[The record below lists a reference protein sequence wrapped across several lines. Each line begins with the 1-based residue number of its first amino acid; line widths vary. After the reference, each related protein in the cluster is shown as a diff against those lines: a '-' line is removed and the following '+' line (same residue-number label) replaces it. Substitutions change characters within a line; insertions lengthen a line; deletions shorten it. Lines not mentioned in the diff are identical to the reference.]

1 MGPNAGP
8 GNIAMANV
16 LRAAWGLVMAQFSG
30 QPDVVFAANVSGRN
44 APVAGVSEI
53 IAPTITT
60 VPLRMQTGL
69 DQTQTVADFLREVQ
83 EQAVQMM
90 AYEHTGLQGIR
101 SHPALQLR
109 NLLVI
114 QPAAESDTTLDL
126 PGIEALP
133 LAVEDFDSYG
143 LNVECT
149 LGTMIGVQARF
160 DDKVVRP
167 AYMTRVL
174 DQFAHIVAVLCDPSL
189 QRSSLRELDL
199 LSRADH
205 AQIAVWNATVPER
218 VEKCIHELVEEQAQA
233 RPTALAVWA
242 WDGQLSYR
250 ELTHLASLLA
260 HRLVALGVGPER
272 MVGVSMAKSKW
283 AAVALLAT
291 LQAGGVVV
299 PLSVS
304 HPIQRIE
311 TILHDAP
318 VSVTLVDGP
327 EHDRL
332 DGQVDCS
339 LLVVDWQLFESL
351 STTVTPNNEVAFV
364 PPIPPV
370 SVTPGHA
377 AWVIY
382 TSGTT
387 GTPKGAVLEHGTLC
401 TSIRAHGTRYGFG
414 PHTRK
419 LQYAAHTFDGT
430 IEDYFTTWAWGG
442 LSCVPSE
449 EDRLDMRQ
457 LTAFMRQT
465 HVNALATT
473 YTVAGLFTPEE
484 APCLRTLVLGGEPAT
499 IEVTNR
505 WRTKV
510 DLFNCY
516 GPSECSIFSSA
527 AGPVQN
533 IDEIHNIGTPI
544 GTRLWVADPQNHDRL
559 CPIGAPGELL
569 IEGPQLA
576 RGYLNNAGKTQSQFL
591 VDPVFMA
598 RFGLV
603 PGRRV
608 YRSGDI
614 VRQKDDGSFVYVARR
629 DTQVKI
635 RGQRVE
641 IGEIEQQIVR
651 SLAETRFV
659 VTVLLQ
665 RGAQGSP
672 VLVAAIEFMSGSR
685 YLSGD
690 EEKERDEEEDVQK
703 HRLRATDNAVPPTEA
718 MQAAF
723 QDLHSALFQVLPT
736 HMVPSAYVPVAHMPR
751 NLSGKLDR
759 RALREQ
765 LAAMSA
771 ESMQQYLEGRKKVA
785 PATDMERTLQSLWL
799 EALGI
804 ERAESV
810 GLQDNFF
817 QLGGDSVAAMH
828 LAALTWQRIK
838 LHLTVADVFRH
849 PRLGDLAQRLTELS
863 LVTTAEQAEEQDPEP
878 LSLWA
883 KASPEAVSEIAARCQ
898 VNVDRIEDVYP
909 CTPLQEGFMAVTGRQ
924 SAAYISRQVY
934 SLSTAV
940 VDLHR
945 FQAAWETLTQTTPIL
960 RTRLMMGPNQQA
972 LQVVVQ
978 APIVWRVGTDLATYI
993 AEDREAGMKL
1003 DQPLVRYGLVTESS
1017 DKTYFVWTAHHSIY
1031 DGWTMREIAQRF
1043 EQIYNGFEDATSIPS
1058 TIPYSR
1064 FIRYLTTRDP
1074 VETAQY
1080 WREQFEGE
1088 VVADWP
1094 ALPQHDYHPR
1104 PQSRIQTAVASPA
1117 PLSGGILISTILRA
1131 AWAIVMTQYSGHND
1145 IVFAASVSGRNAPVR
1160 QIQDIAGPTLTT
1172 VPVRVSV
1179 DKSMTVAQLL
1189 QTIQQQ
1195 ATEMIPHEQTGLQQ
1209 IRKLL
1214 PDATSSTALALRNL
1228 LVVQPAAESANSPIA
1243 LPGLEAL
1250 PTPFEDF
1257 GSFGLQVECTLG
1269 RQQIDVDVQY
1279 DEQVVATAYIQK
1291 VVDHFVH
1298 LVKELANPD
1307 RFQQPLHKLHISPQD
1322 EAQILDWNQ
1331 VVPTCVEQC
1340 IHALVYNRVVR
1351 QPTACAISAWD
1362 GELTY
1367 EELSG
1372 QAASLA
1378 AHLQHDLGVKPE
1390 RTVGVCMDK
1399 SKWAAVAILAVLYAG
1414 GVVVPLGVAHPL
1426 PRVQVIAKD
1435 AAVET
1440 VLVDHE
1446 QQQRLMS
1453 LGLRLLIVDEGFI
1466 ACHRPLDLAQTTAL
1480 LQTSTVQP
1488 HNMAWIIYT
1497 SGSTG
1502 TPKGV
1507 ILEHQALSTSIE
1519 AHGAA
1524 FNMDETTRT
1533 LQFAAHTFD
1542 ATIQDIITTLWAGG
1556 CVCIP
1561 SENDRVNR
1569 LTEVMSAMRVNCATL
1584 TSTVASMLV
1593 PNRIASMRTMILVG
1607 EPVTAAAVALWSPHA
1622 TVLNAYGPSECSI
1635 HSSCSRPIHDAAL
1648 ASNIGF
1654 PLACTWWVV
1663 DADNHHSL
1671 CPIGAPGELLIEG
1684 PNQARGYLNDD
1695 EKTRAAFVRDPDF
1708 IPRLG
1713 LAGRRLYRTGDL
1725 VKQNPDGSLI
1735 HLGRRDLQVK
1745 IRGQRI
1751 EVGEIEYQI
1760 QRHLA
1765 GARTVAVERV
1775 QHDGDGEQISLV
1787 AVMDFVDETRNDD
1800 NGAAATT
1807 TTAAATATAAT
1818 DALQPLP
1825 PSERLRARFNE
1836 LRQTLLRILP
1846 VYMVPAAYLPVD
1858 QMPSN
1863 ANNKLDRRAIRA
1875 LLAQHSLA
1883 TLQQYIHD
1891 DKAEMQALPVTAL
1904 EKKVHALWLEVF
1916 DLPAGVNVS
1925 MNDNFFHLGG
1935 DSVTAMRMVVVAA
1948 SHGLQL
1954 SVEDIFKSPRL
1965 ADLAA
1970 TLAARPLEETL
1981 AQDIENPAPFE
1992 LWDELHAAEST
2003 DEREQRL
2010 LRIAASVG
2018 VSLNQIED
2026 VYPCTPLQEGL
2037 MAVTARQP
2045 AAYVSRQVYAMG
2057 STVDRSQ
2064 FQAAW
2069 ETLSAQV
2076 SILRT
2081 RILVDGKSPALQVVV
2096 RDDIRWQSGTDL
2108 EQYLQADRAQ
2118 GMSLGQPLV
2127 RYGFVEE
2134 PTGACY
2140 FIWTA
2145 HHALYDG
2152 WTVGALSKRLLDI
2165 YRQGR
2170 SASSVPYTQFIRY
2183 LQHGRPDTVAS
2194 MHYWREQLEGEV
2206 MASWPRRVSDKQPL
2220 PQDDFHATIPLP
2232 PTQIHGQV
2240 TISTVLRA
2248 AWALVVAQYS
2258 GHGDIAFAA
2267 TVSGRNAPVRGI
2279 SDIAGPTITTVPIR
2293 TRIDHTRTVADYLD
2307 AMQRQATHMIDHEH
2321 TGLQGIK
2328 ALLPTLASTLDTGS
2342 LLVIQ
2347 LAEEK
2352 DSQGQLDFPGLETI
2366 PLPIEPFNAHALT
2379 LECQLGAQEL
2389 TVDVHY
2395 DKQIMASTQ
2404 VKRVIDYFACLFH
2417 RLCNPSTQSQ
2427 SLAEILAINDADQQQ
2442 ILHWN
2447 ADVPPR
2453 LEKCIHEMVREQVER
2468 SPTAI
2473 AIHAWDGDMTYR
2485 EFYEAGAR
2493 VAHQLVSFGVGPE
2506 GIVGVCMEKS
2516 KWGAVAMLGIMQA
2529 GGAIMPLGISHPLAR
2544 IDTILDASRARLIIV
2559 SPAQAKRLQGLTNLA
2574 NIQLVTLDHDHFDT
2588 LPRCQPAPE
2597 MGLTPS
2603 NASWAIFT
2611 SGSTG
2616 VPKGVVI
2623 EHGTMSTSLDE
2634 QGRWLG
2640 LTPATRFLQFAS
2652 YTFDNVIT
2660 DTFATTA
2667 FGGVVCIPSEEA
2679 RMNQLTEV
2687 IADMEVNTAMLT
2699 PTVARHVAP
2708 SRVPALKTLI
2718 LTGEPV
2724 RADVVSIWLGHADI
2738 YNAYGPT
2745 EGSMSTCTRPY
2756 PNAHEV
2762 SNIGFPL
2769 ATRLWV
2775 TQPMQTHLLSPLG
2788 APGELWIEGPFLA
2801 RGYLGDPVRTQASFI
2816 VDPEFTRR
2824 LGLHGRRLYRTGDL
2838 VQQNEDGT
2846 LIHLGRIDS
2855 QIKIRGQRVELGEIE
2870 HQILHHLPGV
2880 STVAVEPLT
2889 DEDTQRIFLVAAVE
2903 FAGDSEYRRGT
2914 ITPTGLLAP
2923 SPALRK
2929 AFSKLYGI
2937 LSQTLP
2943 VYMVPAVFVP
2953 IAEMSRNLSGKL
2965 DRKLLRMMLA
2975 RLQDND
2981 DNDND
2986 NLRQYRV
2993 GDGPKVAPSTEMERR
3008 LQALWADGLHLPVD
3022 EIGAHDNFFHLGG
3035 DSLAAMRM
3043 VAASRSRSF
3052 KLSVA
3057 DIFKHPSLSELA
3069 EKDDGVEEEEEEEE
3083 EGVVPFSLIDTDNP
3097 EAFIHEVVSPVCNIR
3112 CADEVIDILPTTDF
3126 QALTVAGVLTT
3137 PAAANCAHFLLD
3149 GQGPCDVERL
3159 RKSCFDLIRALPI
3172 LRTAY
3177 IFDQSRLLQVVK
3189 SAYEP
3194 DIPIFHTER
3203 TLEAKTA
3210 EIINHQLLPAPCLG
3224 EPFTQMAI
3232 VEEAHSTRHRLLL
3245 RVTHA
3250 EYDAVSINV
3259 IWETLRCLFEGT
3271 IPPRSP
3277 SFASFY
3283 YHQQQCITA
3292 QTYDYWT
3299 DLLAGSSMPQLGRS
3313 TSAIGQYPSTVAHLA
3328 PRTVTLA
3335 SPLSAGVTRPVL
3347 VKAAWAITLA
3357 RVAQSQDV
3365 VFADTVSTRGTVDA
3379 TRMNETGCCVTLL
3392 PVRVQLSSPALTARE
3407 LLQTVREQQIQSFE
3421 HGHLG
3426 FRDILHDCTDWATST
3441 RFTSALNHITEQT
3454 NGTVRMSRQ
3463 EYTISSF
3470 DALDATWTVD
3480 VGVTAVSREDGA
3492 LDLRLAYRADS
3503 ITQEMA
3509 SEYVRMLTE
3518 TLTILVDEPS
3528 RTIKEMLSAPVAR
3541 SGRKGKR
3548 SSAPVVQIT
3557 ERISG
3562 EDPLVMASYLQIK
3575 QRPEWEVVLQRR
3587 RGVATGKSRPAASFA
3602 QRGGDLLDAVYLASL
3617 LGLSDQFDSAQ
3628 AILVGSR
3635 REDEAGLEEGL
3646 PSTKAKRLSLRTMWT
3661 SARKSY
3667 ARWFTAGSRQRGQ
3680 TSLAV

>member
-1 MGPNAGP
+1 
-8 GNIAMANV
+8 MANV
-16 LRAAWGLVMAQFSG
+16 LRAAWALVMAQFSG

-44 APVAGVSEI
+44 APVPGVSEI

-60 VPLRMQTGL
+60 VPLRIQTGVA
-69 DQTQTVADFLREVQ
+69 QTQTVADFLRGVQ
-83 EQAVQMM
+83 GQAIQMM

-101 SHPALQLR
+101 THPALQLR
-109 NLLVI
+109 NLLVV
-114 QPAAESDTTLDL
+114 QPAAESDTTLDF

-149 LGTMIGVQARF
+149 LGTSIGVQARF
-160 DDKVVRP
+160 DEKVVSP
-167 AYMTRVL
+167 TYITRVL
-174 DQFAHIVAVLCDPSL
+174 DQFAHIVTVLCDPSL
-189 QRSSLRELDL
+189 QSSSLRELDL
-199 LSRADH
+199 LSRADQ
-205 AQIAVWNATVPER
+205 AQIAVWNATVPQR
-218 VEKCIHELVEEQAQA
+218 VEKCIHELVEEQAQV
-233 RPTALAVWA
+233 RPAALAVWA

-250 ELTHLASLLA
+250 ELTHLANLLA

-283 AAVALLAT
+283 AGVALLAT

-304 HPIQRIE
+304 HPVQRIE
-311 TILHDAP
+311 TILGDAA
-318 VSVTLVDGP
+318 VSITLVDGP
-327 EHDRL
+327 EYDRL
-332 DGQVDCS
+332 NGHVDCS
-339 LLVVDWQLFESL
+339 LLVVDSKLFEGL
-351 STTVTPNNEVAFV
+351 STTAPTHDGVALF
-364 PPIPPV
+364 PPV
-370 SVTPGHA
+370 SVTPSHA

-465 HVNALATT
+465 QVNALATT

-484 APCLRTLVLGGEPAT
+484 TPSLRTLVLGGEPAT
-499 IEVTNR
+499 VEVTDR

-510 DLFNCY
+510 NLFNCY

-544 GTRLWVADPQNHDRL
+544 GTRLWVADPHNPNRL
-559 CPIGAPGELL
+559 CPVGAPGELL

-576 RGYLNNAGKTQSQFL
+576 RGYLNNAEKTKSQFL
-591 VDPVFMA
+591 VDLGFMA
-598 RFGLV
+598 RFGLTL
-603 PGRRV
+603 GRRV

-651 SLAETRFV
+651 YLAETRFV
-659 VTVLLQ
+659 AAVLLQ
-665 RGAQGSP
+665 RGAQVSP
-672 VLVAAIEFMSGSR
+672 VLVAAIEFMPESR
-685 YLSGD
+685 ILS
-690 EEKERDEEEDVQK
+690 RDEEEEKDVQTPP
-703 HRLRATDNAVPPTEA
+703 LAGTSNAVPPTKT

-736 HMVPSAYVPVAHMPR
+736 HMIPSAYVPVAHMPR

-771 ESMQQYLEGRKKVA
+771 ETMQQYLEGREKVA
-785 PATDMERTLQSLWL
+785 PATDMERTLQRLWVD
-799 EALGI
+799 ALGF
-804 ERAESV
+804 EDADSV
-810 GLQDNFF
+810 SVQDNFF

-828 LAALTWQRIK
+828 LAALTWQRTK

-863 LVTTAEQAEEQDPEP
+863 LHITAEQPEDPDPEP
-878 LSLWA
+878 LSLWDN
-883 KASPEAVSEIAARCQ
+883 ASPEAVSEIAARCQ
-898 VNVDRIEDVYP
+898 VDVDQIEDIYP
-909 CTPLQEGFMAVTGRQ
+909 CTPLQEGFMAITGRQ

-934 SLSTAV
+934 SLSNAV
-940 VDLHR
+940 IDLHR
-945 FQAAWETLTQTTPIL
+945 FQAAWEILTQTTPIL

-978 APIVWRVGTDLATYI
+978 DQIVWRFSTDLAAYI

-1003 DQPLVRYGLVTESS
+1003 DQPLVRYGLVTESTE
-1017 DKTYFVWTAHHSIY
+1017 KTYFVWTAHHSIY

-1043 EQIYNGFEDATSIPS
+1043 AQVYDGFDHPTSTLTSIPP

-1064 FIRYLTTRDP
+1064 FIRYLTSQDP
-1074 VETAQY
+1074 VKTAQY
-1080 WREQFEGE
+1080 WRKQLEGD

-1094 ALPQHDYHPR
+1094 PLPQHDYHPR
-1104 PQSRIQTAVASPA
+1104 PQSRIQTAMVIPA
-1117 PLSGGILISTILRA
+1117 RANGDVLFSTILRA
-1131 AWAIVMTQYSGHND
+1131 AWAIVMAQYSGHND

-1160 QIQDIAGPTLTT
+1160 QIRDIAGPTLTT

-1179 DKSMTVAQLL
+1179 DKSMTVGQLL
-1189 QTIQQQ
+1189 QTIQEQ
-1195 ATEMIPHEQTGLQQ
+1195 ATEMIPHEQTGLQK
-1209 IRKLL
+1209 IKRLL
-1214 PDATSSTALALRNL
+1214 PDSTSSTALALRNL
-1228 LVVQPAAESANSPIA
+1228 LVIQPAAESDNSPIS

-1250 PTPFEDF
+1250 PAPFEDF
-1257 GSFGLQVECTLG
+1257 GSFGLQIECTLG
-1269 RQQIDVDVQY
+1269 RQEIDIDVQY
-1279 DEQVVATAYIQK
+1279 DEHVIATAYIQK
-1291 VVDHFVH
+1291 VVDYFVH
-1298 LVKELANPD
+1298 LVKELANLD
-1307 RFQQPLHKLHISPQD
+1307 RLQQPLHKLHISPQD
-1322 EAQILDWNQ
+1322 EQQILDWNR

-1340 IHALVYNRVVR
+1340 IHTPVYDRVVR
-1351 QPTACAISAWD
+1351 QSTACAISAWD

-1367 EELSG
+1367 VELSG

-1378 AHLQHDLGVKPE
+1378 AHLRHELGVKPE
-1390 RTVGVCMDK
+1390 RTVGVCMNK

-1414 GVVVPLGVAHPL
+1414 GVVVPLGAAHPL
-1426 PRVQVIAKD
+1426 PRVQAIAQD

-1440 VLVDHE
+1440 VLVDRE
-1446 QQQRLMS
+1446 QQQRLAP
-1453 LGLRLLIVDEGFI
+1453 LGLRLLTVDEKFF
-1466 ACHRPLDLAQTTAL
+1466 ADHTPLDLAQTATL
-1480 LQTSTVQP
+1480 LLASTVRP

-1507 ILEHQALSTSIE
+1507 ILEHQALSTSIK

-1524 FNMDETTRT
+1524 FNMNETTRT

-1542 ATIQDIITTLWAGG
+1542 ATIQDVITTLWAGG

-1561 SENDRVNR
+1561 SEHDRVNR
-1569 LTEVMSAMRVNCATL
+1569 LTEAMSTMRVNCATL

-1593 PNRIASMRTMILVG
+1593 PKRIPSMRTMILVG

-1635 HSSCSRPIHDAAL
+1635 HSSCSRPIYDAAL

-1654 PLACTWWVV
+1654 PLACAWWVV
-1663 DADNHHSL
+1663 DADSLHAL

-1695 EKTRAAFVRDPDF
+1695 EKTQAAFVQDPEF

-1713 LAGRRLYRTGDL
+1713 LASRRLYRTGDL

-1775 QHDGDGEQISLV
+1775 QHGGDGEQISLV
-1787 AVMDFVDETRNDD
+1787 AVLDFVDETHNIDD
-1800 NGAAATT
+1800 NDGADPTA
-1807 TTAAATATAAT
+1807 TTAAAAT

-1825 PSERLRARFNE
+1825 PSDSLRTTFNE
-1836 LRQTLLRILP
+1836 LHQTLLRILP
-1846 VYMVPAAYLPVD
+1846 VYMVPVAYLPVD

-1875 LLAQHSLA
+1875 LLAEHSLA
-1883 TLQQYIHD
+1883 ALQGYLHD
-1891 DKAEMQALPVTAL
+1891 DEPETQVMPVTAL

-1916 DLPAGVNVS
+1916 DLPAGVNMS
-1925 MNDNFFHLGG
+1925 MNDNFFHRGG

-1948 SHGLQL
+1948 SHGLHL

-1970 TLAARPLEETL
+1970 TLAARPLRDTL
-1981 AQDIENPAPFE
+1981 AQDIEYPAPFE
-1992 LWDELHAAEST
+1992 LWKELHAVGSSEQ
-2003 DEREQRL
+2003 REKRL
-2010 LRIAASVG
+2010 LRIASSIG
-2018 VSLNQIED
+2018 VSVDQIED

-2037 MAVTARQP
+2037 MAITARQP

-2057 STVDRSQ
+2057 SAVDRNQ

-2069 ETLSAQV
+2069 ETLSGEV

-2081 RILVDGKSPALQVVV
+2081 RILVDGESPAVQVVV
-2096 RDDIRWQSGTDL
+2096 RDNIHWQTGTDL

-2127 RYGFVEE
+2127 RYGLVEE

-2165 YRQGR
+2165 YRQGQ
-2170 SASSVPYTQFIRY
+2170 SALSVPYTQFIRY
-2183 LQHGRPDTVAS
+2183 LQHGRPDPVAS
-2194 MHYWREQLEGEV
+2194 THYWREQLEGDV

-2220 PQDDFHATIPLP
+2220 PQDDFHQSIPLP
-2232 PTQIHGQV
+2232 PTQRHGRV
-2240 TISTVLRA
+2240 TISTILRA

-2293 TRIDHTRTVADYLD
+2293 TRVDLTSTVADYVD

-2328 ALLPTLASTLDTGS
+2328 ALLPALASTLHTGS

-2347 LAEEK
+2347 LAEEQ
-2352 DSQGQLDFPGLETI
+2352 DSQGQLDFPGLETV
-2366 PLPIEPFNAHALT
+2366 PLPVEPFNAHALT
-2379 LECQLGAQEL
+2379 LECQLGGGEL

-2395 DKQIMASTQ
+2395 DKQIIPPTQ

-2417 RLCNPSTQSQ
+2417 RLCDPSTQSQ
-2427 SLAEILAINDADQQQ
+2427 PLAHILNVDDADQQQ

-2447 ADVPPR
+2447 TDVPTR

-2473 AIHAWDGDMTYR
+2473 AIHAWDGDLTYR

-2493 VAHQLVSFGVGPE
+2493 VAHQIVACGVGPE
-2506 GIVGVCMEKS
+2506 SIVGVCMEKS

-2544 IDTILDASRARLIIV
+2544 IDTILDASQARLIVV
-2559 SPAQAKRLQGLTNLA
+2559 SPAQAERLQGLTNLA
-2574 NIQLVTLDHDHFDT
+2574 HTQLLTLDQDCFDT
-2588 LPRCQPAPE
+2588 WPQCQQPPE
-2597 MGLTPS
+2597 TGVTPS

-2687 IADMEVNTAMLT
+2687 MADMEVNTAMLT
-2699 PTVARHVAP
+2699 STVAQQVAP
-2708 SRVPALKTLI
+2708 SRVPALQTLI

-2724 RADVVSIWLGHADI
+2724 RADVVSLWLDHADI

-2756 PNAHEV
+2756 INAHEV

-2775 TQPMQTHLLSPLG
+2775 TQPTQTHLLSPLG

-2801 RGYLGDPVRTQASFI
+2801 RGYLGDPVRTEASFI

-2846 LIHLGRIDS
+2846 LIHLGRMDS

-2870 HQILHHLPGV
+2870 HQILHHLPEA

-2889 DEDTQRIFLVAAVE
+2889 DDDTQRIFLVAVVE
-2903 FAGDSEYRRGT
+2903 LASNSEYRHDT
-2914 ITPTGLLAP
+2914 ITPEGVLTP
-2923 SPALRK
+2923 FPALRV

-2953 IAEMSRNLSGKL
+2953 ILEMSRNLSGKL
-2965 DRKLLRMMLA
+2965 DRKLLRTMLV
-2975 RLQDND
+2975 RMQDD
-2981 DNDND
+2981 D

-2993 GDGPKVAPSTEMERR
+2993 GDGPKVAPSTEMERQ
-3008 LQALWADGLHLPVD
+3008 LQTLWADGLHLPVD

-3043 VAASRSRSF
+3043 VATSRSRPY

-3057 DIFKHPSLSELA
+3057 DIFKYPCLSELA
-3069 EKDDGVEEEEEEEE
+3069 DVVSARSEAHSEEEKKEEEKEEEKDENEE
-3083 EGVVPFSLIDTDNP
+3083 EG
-3097 EAFIHEVVSPVCNIR
+3097 VVSPVCNIGR
-3112 CADEVIDILPTTDF
+3112 ADDVVDILPTTDF

-3137 PAAANCAHFLLD
+3137 PGAANCAHFLLD

-3159 RKSCFDLIRALPI
+3159 RKSCLDLIRALPI

-3189 SAYEP
+3189 SVYEP

-3203 TLEAKTA
+3203 TLESKTA
-3210 EIINHQLLPAPCLG
+3210 EIVNHQLFPAPCLG

-3232 VEEAHSTRHRLLL
+3232 IEEAHTTRHRLLL

-3250 EYDAVSINV
+3250 EYDAVSINA
-3259 IWETLRCLFEGT
+3259 IWETLRCLYEGS

-3283 YHQQQCITA
+3283 YHQQQRITA

-3313 TSAIGQYPSTVAHLA
+3313 VSAIGQYPSTVAHLA
-3328 PRTVTLA
+3328 PRTVPLA
-3335 SPLSAGVTRPVL
+3335 SPLSAGVTSAVL
-3347 VKAAWAITLA
+3347 VKAAWAVTLA
-3357 RVAQSQDV
+3357 RVAQRQDV

-3379 TRMNETGCCVTLL
+3379 SQMNTTGCCVTLL
-3392 PVRVQLSSPALTARE
+3392 PVRVQLSSPDLTARE
-3407 LLQTVREQQIQSFE
+3407 LLQAVREQQIQSFE

-3441 RFTSALNHITEQT
+3441 RFTSALNH
-3454 NGTVRMSRQ
+3454 
-3463 EYTISSF
+3463 
-3470 DALDATWTVD
+3470 
-3480 VGVTAVSREDGA
+3480 
-3492 LDLRLAYRADS
+3492 
-3503 ITQEMA
+3503 
-3509 SEYVRMLTE
+3509 
-3518 TLTILVDEPS
+3518 
-3528 RTIKEMLSAPVAR
+3528 
-3541 SGRKGKR
+3541 
-3548 SSAPVVQIT
+3548 
-3557 ERISG
+3557 
-3562 EDPLVMASYLQIK
+3562 
-3575 QRPEWEVVLQRR
+3575 
-3587 RGVATGKSRPAASFA
+3587 
-3602 QRGGDLLDAVYLASL
+3602 
-3617 LGLSDQFDSAQ
+3617 
-3628 AILVGSR
+3628 
-3635 REDEAGLEEGL
+3635 
-3646 PSTKAKRLSLRTMWT
+3646 
-3661 SARKSY
+3661 
-3667 ARWFTAGSRQRGQ
+3667 
-3680 TSLAV
+3680 

>member
-1 MGPNAGP
+1 M
-8 GNIAMANV
+8 I
-16 LRAAWGLVMAQFSG
+16 
-30 QPDVVFAANVSGRN
+30 D
-44 APVAGVSEI
+44 
-53 IAPTITT
+53 
-60 VPLRMQTGL
+60 
-69 DQTQTVADFLREVQ
+69 
-83 EQAVQMM
+83 
-90 AYEHTGLQGIR
+90 YEHTGLQTIKALIPPESGIR
-101 SHPALQLR
+101 THPALQLR
-109 NLLVI
+109 NLLVV
-114 QPAAESDTTLDL
+114 QPAAESDTTLDF

-149 LGTMIGVQARF
+149 LGTSIGVQARF
-160 DDKVVRP
+160 DEKVVSP
-167 AYMTRVL
+167 TYITRVL
-174 DQFAHIVAVLCDPSL
+174 DQFAHIVTVLCDPSL
-189 QRSSLRELDL
+189 QSSSLRELDL
-199 LSRADH
+199 LSRADQ
-205 AQIAVWNATVPER
+205 AQIAVWNATVPQR

-233 RPTALAVWA
+233 RPVALAVWA

-250 ELTHLASLLA
+250 ELTHLANLLA

-283 AAVALLAT
+283 AGVALLAT

-304 HPIQRIE
+304 HPVQRIE
-311 TILHDAP
+311 TILGDAA
-318 VSVTLVDGP
+318 VSITLVDGP
-327 EHDRL
+327 EYDRL
-332 DGQVDCS
+332 NGHVDCS
-339 LLVVDWQLFESL
+339 LLVVDSKLFEGL
-351 STTVTPNNEVAFV
+351 STTAPTHDGVALF
-364 PPIPPV
+364 PPV
-370 SVTPGHA
+370 SVTPSHA

-465 HVNALATT
+465 QVNALATT

-484 APCLRTLVLGGEPAT
+484 TPSLRTLVLGGEPAT
-499 IEVTNR
+499 VEVTDR

-510 DLFNCY
+510 NLFNCY

-544 GTRLWVADPQNHDRL
+544 GTRLWVADPHNPNRL
-559 CPIGAPGELL
+559 CPVGAPGELL

-576 RGYLNNAGKTQSQFL
+576 RGYLNNAEKTKSQFL
-591 VDPVFMA
+591 VDLGFMA
-598 RFGLV
+598 RFGLTL
-603 PGRRV
+603 GRRV

-651 SLAETRFV
+651 YLAETRFV
-659 VTVLLQ
+659 AAVLLQ
-665 RGAQGSP
+665 RGAQVSP
-672 VLVAAIEFMSGSR
+672 VLVAAIEFMPESR
-685 YLSGD
+685 ILS
-690 EEKERDEEEDVQK
+690 RDEEEEKDVQTPP
-703 HRLRATDNAVPPTEA
+703 LAGTSNAVPPTKT

-736 HMVPSAYVPVAHMPR
+736 HMIPSAYVPVAHMPR

-771 ESMQQYLEGRKKVA
+771 ETMQQYLEGREKVA
-785 PATDMERTLQSLWL
+785 PATDMERTLQRLWVD
-799 EALGI
+799 ALGF
-804 ERAESV
+804 EDADSV
-810 GLQDNFF
+810 SVQDNFF

-828 LAALTWQRIK
+828 LAALTWQRTK

-863 LVTTAEQAEEQDPEP
+863 LHITAEQPEDPDPEP
-878 LSLWA
+878 LSLWDN
-883 KASPEAVSEIAARCQ
+883 ASPEAVSEIAARCQ
-898 VNVDRIEDVYP
+898 VDVDQIEDIYP
-909 CTPLQEGFMAVTGRQ
+909 CTPLQEGFMAITGRQ

-934 SLSTAV
+934 SLSNAV
-940 VDLHR
+940 IDLHR
-945 FQAAWETLTQTTPIL
+945 FQAAWEILTQTTPIL

-978 APIVWRVGTDLATYI
+978 DQIVWRFSTDLAAYI

-1003 DQPLVRYGLVTESS
+1003 DQPLVRYGLVTESTE
-1017 DKTYFVWTAHHSIY
+1017 KTYFVWTAHHSIY

-1043 EQIYNGFEDATSIPS
+1043 
-1058 TIPYSR
+1058 
-1064 FIRYLTTRDP
+1064 
-1074 VETAQY
+1074 AQVY
-1080 WREQFEGE
+1080 DG
-1088 VVADWP
+1088 
-1094 ALPQHDYHPR
+1094 
-1104 PQSRIQTAVASPA
+1104 
-1117 PLSGGILISTILRA
+1117 
-1131 AWAIVMTQYSGHND
+1131 
-1145 IVFAASVSGRNAPVR
+1145 VSGRNAPVR
-1160 QIQDIAGPTLTT
+1160 QIRDIAGPTLTT

-1179 DKSMTVAQLL
+1179 DKSMTVGQLL
-1189 QTIQQQ
+1189 QTIQEQ
-1195 ATEMIPHEQTGLQQ
+1195 ATEMIPHEQTGLQK
-1209 IRKLL
+1209 IKRLL
-1214 PDATSSTALALRNL
+1214 PDSTSSTALALRNL
-1228 LVVQPAAESANSPIA
+1228 LVIQPAAESDNSPIS

-1250 PTPFEDF
+1250 PAPFEDF
-1257 GSFGLQVECTLG
+1257 GSFGLQIECTLG
-1269 RQQIDVDVQY
+1269 RQEIDIDVQY
-1279 DEQVVATAYIQK
+1279 DEHVIATAYIQK
-1291 VVDHFVH
+1291 VVDYFVH
-1298 LVKELANPD
+1298 LVKELANLD
-1307 RFQQPLHKLHISPQD
+1307 RLQQPLHKLHISPQD
-1322 EAQILDWNQ
+1322 EQQILDWNR

-1340 IHALVYNRVVR
+1340 IHTPVYDRVVR
-1351 QPTACAISAWD
+1351 QSTACAISAWD

-1367 EELSG
+1367 VELSG

-1378 AHLQHDLGVKPE
+1378 AHLRHELGVKPE
-1390 RTVGVCMDK
+1390 RTVGVCMNK

-1414 GVVVPLGVAHPL
+1414 GVVVPLGAAHPL
-1426 PRVQVIAKD
+1426 PRVQAIAQD

-1440 VLVDHE
+1440 VLVDRE
-1446 QQQRLMS
+1446 QQQRLAP
-1453 LGLRLLIVDEGFI
+1453 LGLRLLTVDEKFF
-1466 ACHRPLDLAQTTAL
+1466 ADHTPLDLAQTATL
-1480 LQTSTVQP
+1480 LLASTVRP

-1507 ILEHQALSTSIE
+1507 ILEHQALSTSIK

-1524 FNMDETTRT
+1524 FNMNETTRT

-1542 ATIQDIITTLWAGG
+1542 ATIQDVITTLWAGG

-1561 SENDRVNR
+1561 SEHDRVNR
-1569 LTEVMSAMRVNCATL
+1569 LTEAMSTMRVNCATL

-1593 PNRIASMRTMILVG
+1593 PKRIPSMRTMILVG

-1635 HSSCSRPIHDAAL
+1635 HSSCSRPIYDAAL

-1654 PLACTWWVV
+1654 PLACAWWVV
-1663 DADNHHSL
+1663 DADSIHAL

-1695 EKTRAAFVRDPDF
+1695 EKTQAAFVQDPEF

-1713 LAGRRLYRTGDL
+1713 LASRRLYRTGDL

-1775 QHDGDGEQISLV
+1775 QHGGDGEQISLV
-1787 AVMDFVDETRNDD
+1787 AVLDFVDETHNIDD
-1800 NGAAATT
+1800 NDGADPTA
-1807 TTAAATATAAT
+1807 TTAAAAT

-1825 PSERLRARFNE
+1825 PSDSLRTTFNE

-1846 VYMVPAAYLPVD
+1846 VYMVPVAYLPVD

-1875 LLAQHSLA
+1875 LLAEHSLA
-1883 TLQQYIHD
+1883 ALQGYLHD
-1891 DKAEMQALPVTAL
+1891 DEPETQVMPVTAL

-1916 DLPAGVNVS
+1916 DLPAGVNMS
-1925 MNDNFFHLGG
+1925 MNDNFFHRGG

-1948 SHGLQL
+1948 SHGLHL

-1970 TLAARPLEETL
+1970 TLAARPLRDTL
-1981 AQDIENPAPFE
+1981 AQDIEYPAPFE
-1992 LWDELHAAEST
+1992 LWKELHAVGSSEQ
-2003 DEREQRL
+2003 REKRL
-2010 LRIAASVG
+2010 LRIASSIG
-2018 VSLNQIED
+2018 VSVDQIED

-2037 MAVTARQP
+2037 MAITARQP

-2057 STVDRSQ
+2057 SAVDRNQ

-2069 ETLSAQV
+2069 ETLSGEV

-2081 RILVDGKSPALQVVV
+2081 RILVDGESPAVQVVV
-2096 RDDIRWQSGTDL
+2096 RDNIHWQTGTDL

-2127 RYGFVEE
+2127 RYGLVEE

-2165 YRQGR
+2165 YRQGQ
-2170 SASSVPYTQFIRY
+2170 SALSVPYTQFIRY
-2183 LQHGRPDTVAS
+2183 LQHGRPDPVAS
-2194 MHYWREQLEGEV
+2194 THYWREQLEGDV

-2220 PQDDFHATIPLP
+2220 PQDDFHQSIPLP
-2232 PTQIHGQV
+2232 PTQRHGRV
-2240 TISTVLRA
+2240 TISTILRA

-2293 TRIDHTRTVADYLD
+2293 TRVDLTSTVADYVD

-2328 ALLPTLASTLDTGS
+2328 ALLPALASTLHTGS

-2347 LAEEK
+2347 LAEEQ
-2352 DSQGQLDFPGLETI
+2352 DSQGQLDFPGLETV
-2366 PLPIEPFNAHALT
+2366 PLPVEPFNAHALT
-2379 LECQLGAQEL
+2379 LECQLGGGEL

-2395 DKQIMASTQ
+2395 DKQIIPPTQ

-2417 RLCNPSTQSQ
+2417 RLCDPSTQSQ
-2427 SLAEILAINDADQQQ
+2427 PLAHILNVDDADQQQ

-2447 ADVPPR
+2447 TDVPTR

-2473 AIHAWDGDMTYR
+2473 AIHAWDGDLTYR
-2485 EFYEAGAR
+2485 EYYEAGAR
-2493 VAHQLVSFGVGPE
+2493 VAHQIVACGVGPE
-2506 GIVGVCMEKS
+2506 SIVGVCMEKS

-2544 IDTILDASRARLIIV
+2544 IDTILDASQARLIVV
-2559 SPAQAKRLQGLTNLA
+2559 SPAQAERLQGLTNLA
-2574 NIQLVTLDHDHFDT
+2574 HTQLLTLDQDCFDT
-2588 LPRCQPAPE
+2588 WPQCQQPPE
-2597 MGLTPS
+2597 TGVTPS

-2687 IADMEVNTAMLT
+2687 MADMEVNTAMLT
-2699 PTVARHVAP
+2699 STPT
-2708 SRVPALKTLI
+2708 
-2718 LTGEPV
+2718 
-2724 RADVVSIWLGHADI
+2724 
-2738 YNAYGPT
+2738 
-2745 EGSMSTCTRPY
+2745 
-2756 PNAHEV
+2756 
-2762 SNIGFPL
+2762 
-2769 ATRLWV
+2769 
-2775 TQPMQTHLLSPLG
+2775 QTHQLSPLG

-2801 RGYLGDPVRTQASFI
+2801 RGYLGDP
-2816 VDPEFTRR
+2816 
-2824 LGLHGRRLYRTGDL
+2824 
-2838 VQQNEDGT
+2838 
-2846 LIHLGRIDS
+2846 
-2855 QIKIRGQRVELGEIE
+2855 
-2870 HQILHHLPGV
+2870 
-2880 STVAVEPLT
+2880 
-2889 DEDTQRIFLVAAVE
+2889 
-2903 FAGDSEYRRGT
+2903 
-2914 ITPTGLLAP
+2914 
-2923 SPALRK
+2923 
-2929 AFSKLYGI
+2929 
-2937 LSQTLP
+2937 
-2943 VYMVPAVFVP
+2943 
-2953 IAEMSRNLSGKL
+2953 MSRNLSGKL
-2965 DRKLLRMMLA
+2965 DRKLLRTMLV
-2975 RLQDND
+2975 RMQDD
-2981 DNDND
+2981 D

-2993 GDGPKVAPSTEMERR
+2993 GDGPKVAPSTEMERQ
-3008 LQALWADGLHLPVD
+3008 LQTLWADGLHLPVD

-3043 VAASRSRSF
+3043 VATSRSRPY

-3057 DIFKHPSLSELA
+3057 DIFKYPCLSELA
-3069 EKDDGVEEEEEEEE
+3069 DVVSARSEAHSEEEKKEEEKEEEKDENEE
-3083 EGVVPFSLIDTDNP
+3083 EGVVPFSLIETDNP
-3097 EAFIHEVVSPVCNIR
+3097 EAFIHEVVSPVCNIGR
-3112 CADEVIDILPTTDF
+3112 ADDVVDILPTTDF
-3126 QALTVAGVLTT
+3126 QALTVAGVLMT
-3137 PAAANCAHFLLD
+3137 PGAANCAHFLLD

-3159 RKSCFDLIRALPI
+3159 RKSCLDLIRALPI

-3189 SAYEP
+3189 SVYEP

-3203 TLEAKTA
+3203 TLESKTA
-3210 EIINHQLLPAPCLG
+3210 EIVNHQLFPAPCLG

-3232 VEEAHSTRHRLLL
+3232 IEEAHTTRHRLLL

-3250 EYDAVSINV
+3250 EYDAVSINA
-3259 IWETLRCLFEGT
+3259 IWETLRCLYEGS

-3283 YHQQQCITA
+3283 YHQQQRITA

-3313 TSAIGQYPSTVAHLA
+3313 VSAIGQYPSPVAHLA
-3328 PRTVTLA
+3328 PRTVPLA
-3335 SPLSAGVTRPVL
+3335 SPLSAGVTSAVL
-3347 VKAAWAITLA
+3347 VKAAWAVTLA
-3357 RVAQSQDV
+3357 RVAQRQDV

-3379 TRMNETGCCVTLL
+3379 SQMNATGCCVTLL
-3392 PVRVQLSSPALTARE
+3392 PVRVQLSSPDLTARE
-3407 LLQTVREQQIQSFE
+3407 LLQAVREQQIQSFE

-3441 RFTSALNHITEQT
+3441 RFTSALNHITAQT
-3454 NGTVRMSRQ
+3454 GEIVRMRGQ

-3470 DALDATWTVD
+3470 EAPDATWTVD
-3480 VGVTAVSREDGA
+3480 VGVTAVTREDGA
-3492 LDLRLAYRADS
+3492 LDLRMAYRPDS
-3503 ITQEMA
+3503 ITTEMT
-3509 SEYVRMLTE
+3509 SEYLRMLAE
-3518 TLTILVDEPS
+3518 TLVILVDEPS
-3528 RTIKEMLSAPVAR
+3528 RTVKEMLSAPVAQ
-3541 SGRKGKR
+3541 SGRKGKK

-3562 EDPLVMASYLQIK
+3562 EDPLVLSSYLQIK

-3587 RGVATGKSRPAASFA
+3587 RGVATGKNRSAASFA

-3617 LGLSDQFDSAQ
+3617 LGPGDKSSSAQ

-3635 REDEAGLEEGL
+3635 REDEERVESGL
-3646 PSTKAKRLSLRTMWT
+3646 PLVKAKRLSLRTMWT

-3667 ARWFTAGSRQRGQ
+3667 ARWFTTQSRQRSQ
-3680 TSLAV
+3680 ASAVG

>member
-1 MGPNAGP
+1 
-8 GNIAMANV
+8 MANV

-44 APVAGVSEI
+44 APVPGVSEI

-60 VPLRMQTGL
+60 VPLRIQIGVA
-69 DQTQTVADFLREVQ
+69 QAQTVADFLRGAQ
-83 EQAVQMM
+83 EQAIQMM

-114 QPAAESDTTLDL
+114 QPAAESDTTLDF

-149 LGTMIGVQARF
+149 LGTNIGVHARF
-160 DDKVVRP
+160 DDKVV
-167 AYMTRVL
+167 ALTYVSRVL
-174 DQFAHIVAVLCDPSL
+174 DQFAHIVTVLCDPSL
-189 QRSSLRELDL
+189 QSSSLRELEL
-199 LSRADH
+199 LSRADQ

-218 VEKCIHELVEEQAQA
+218 VEKCIHELVKEQAQA

-242 WDGQLSYR
+242 WDGHLSYR
-250 ELTHLASLLA
+250 ELMHFAHLLA
-260 HRLVALGVGPER
+260 QRLVALGVGPER

-311 TILHDAP
+311 TILEDAA
-318 VSVTLVDGP
+318 VSLTLVDGR

-332 DGQVDCS
+332 NGHVDCS
-339 LLVVDWQLFESL
+339 LLVVDSQLFKSL
-351 STTVTPNNEVAFV
+351 STIAPTHDGAALV
-364 PPIPPV
+364 PPV
-370 SVTPGHA
+370 SVTPNHA

-387 GTPKGAVLEHGTLC
+387 GSPKGAVLEHGTLC

-430 IEDYFTTWAWGG
+430 IEDYLTTWAWGG

-457 LTAFMRQT
+457 LTAFMRQAQ
-465 HVNALATT
+465 VNALATT

-484 APCLRTLVLGGEPAT
+484 TPSLRTLVLGGEPAT
-499 IEVTNR
+499 VEVTDR

-510 DLFNCY
+510 NLFNCY

-533 IDEIHNIGTPI
+533 INEIHNIGTPI
-544 GTRLWVADPQNHDRL
+544 GTRLWVADPYNHNRL
-559 CPIGAPGELL
+559 CPVGAPGELL

-576 RGYLNNAGKTQSQFL
+576 RGYLNNAEKTKSQFL
-591 VDPVFMA
+591 VDPGFMTQ
-598 RFGLV
+598 FGLT

-651 SLAETRFV
+651 CLAETRFV
-659 VTVLLQ
+659 AAVLLQ
-665 RGAQGSP
+665 RGAQASP
-672 VLVAAIEFMSGSR
+672 VLN
-685 YLSGD
+685 
-690 EEKERDEEEDVQK
+690 DVQTPP
-703 HRLRATDNAVPPTEA
+703 LAGTSNAVPPTQA

-736 HMVPSAYVPVAHMPR
+736 HMIPSAYVPVAHMPR

-771 ESMQQYLEGRKKVA
+771 EAMQQYLEGPEKVA
-785 PATDMERTLQSLWL
+785 PATDMERRLQRLWL
-799 EALGI
+799 EAMGI
-804 ERAESV
+804 QNAGSV
-810 GLQDNFF
+810 GVQDNFF
-817 QLGGDSVAAMH
+817 QLGGDSVTAMH
-828 LAALTWQRIK
+828 LVALTWQRTK

-863 LVTTAEQAEEQDPEP
+863 LDPGADQPEEQDPEP

-883 KASPEAVSEIAARCQ
+883 NASPEAVSEIAARCQ
-898 VNVDRIEDVYP
+898 VDVDQIEDIYP
-909 CTPLQEGFMAVTGRQ
+909 CTPLQEGFIAITGRQ

-940 VDLHR
+940 LDLHR
-945 FQAAWETLTQTTPIL
+945 FQASWEMLAQTTPIL
-960 RTRLMMGPNQQA
+960 RTRLIMGPNQEA

-978 APIVWRVGTDLATYI
+978 GPIVWRLGTDLAAYI

-1003 DQPLVRYGLVTESS
+1003 DQPLVRYGLVTESIE
-1017 DKTYFVWTAHHSIY
+1017 KTYFVWTAHHSIY

-1043 EQIYNGFEDATSIPS
+1043 AQIYDGFDHATSTLTSIPP

-1064 FIRYLTTRDP
+1064 FMRYLTTQDP
-1074 VETAQY
+1074 VKTAQY
-1080 WREQFEGE
+1080 WRKQLEGDL
-1088 VVADWP
+1088 VADWP
-1094 ALPQHDYHPR
+1094 PLPQHDYHPR
-1104 PQSRIQTAVASPA
+1104 PQMRIQTAMAIPA
-1117 PLSGGILISTILRA
+1117 RSNGGILISTVLRA
-1131 AWAIVMTQYSGHND
+1131 AWAIVMAQYSGHND
-1145 IVFAASVSGRNAPVR
+1145 IVFAASVSGRNAPVP
-1160 QIQDIAGPTLTT
+1160 QIRDIAGPTLTT

-1189 QTIQQQ
+1189 QAIQQQ
-1195 ATEMIPHEQTGLQQ
+1195 ATEMIPHEQTGLQK
-1209 IRKLL
+1209 IKRLL
-1214 PDATSSTALALRNL
+1214 PDTTGRTALALRNL
-1228 LVVQPAAESANSPIA
+1228 LVIQPAAESDNSPIA

-1250 PTPFEDF
+1250 PAPFEDF
-1257 GSFGLQVECTLG
+1257 GSFGLQIECTLG
-1269 RQQIDVDVQY
+1269 RQQIDIDVQY
-1279 DEQVVATAYIQK
+1279 DEHVIATAYIQR
-1291 VVDHFVH
+1291 VVDYFVH
-1298 LVKELANPD
+1298 LVKELANID
-1307 RFQQPLHKLHISPQD
+1307 RLQQPLHKLHISPQD
-1322 EAQILDWNQ
+1322 EQQILDWNQ
-1331 VVPTCVEQC
+1331 VVPTCLEQC
-1340 IHALVYNRVVR
+1340 IHTPVYDRVVR
-1351 QPTACAISAWD
+1351 QSTACAISAWD

-1372 QAASLA
+1372 QAATLA
-1378 AHLQHDLGVKPE
+1378 AHLRHELGVKPE
-1390 RTVGVCMDK
+1390 RTVGVCMNK

-1414 GVVVPLGVAHPL
+1414 GVVVPLGAAHPL
-1426 PRVQVIAKD
+1426 PRVQTITQD

-1440 VLVDHE
+1440 VLVDRE
-1446 QQQRLMS
+1446 QQQRLVP
-1453 LGLRLLIVDEGFI
+1453 LGLQLLTVNEGFL
-1466 ACHRPLDLAQTTAL
+1466 ALRPPLDLAQTTAL
-1480 LQTSTVQP
+1480 LQKSTVRP
-1488 HNMAWIIYT
+1488 HNTAWIIYT

-1502 TPKGV
+1502 APKGV

-1524 FNMDETTRT
+1524 FKMDEMTRT

-1561 SENDRVNR
+1561 SEHDRVNR

-1593 PNRIASMRTMILVG
+1593 PKRIPSLRTIILVG
-1607 EPVTAAAVALWSPHA
+1607 EPVTAAAVALWSPHV

-1635 HSSCSRPIHDAAL
+1635 HSSCSRPIHDAAF

-1654 PLACTWWVV
+1654 PLACRWWVV
-1663 DADNHHSL
+1663 DADNHQAL

-1695 EKTRAAFVRDPDF
+1695 EKTQAAFVQDPDF

-1713 LAGRRLYRTGDL
+1713 LACRRLYRTGDL

-1775 QHDGDGEQISLV
+1775 QQGGDGEQISLV
-1787 AVMDFVDETRNDD
+1787 AVLDFSDETHDDDNDD
-1800 NGAAATT
+1800 VAGTA
-1807 TTAAATATAAT
+1807 TTAAIT
-1818 DALQPLP
+1818 DAPQPLH
-1825 PSERLRARFNE
+1825 PSDSLRTTFNE
-1836 LRQTLLRILP
+1836 LRQTLLRTLP

-1858 QMPSN
+1858 KMPSN

-1875 LLAQHSLA
+1875 LLAEQSLA
-1883 TLQQYIHD
+1883 TLQQYLHD
-1891 DKAEMQALPVTAL
+1891 DEAETQVIPVTAL
-1904 EKKVHALWLEVF
+1904 EKKVRALWLEVF
-1916 DLPAGVNVS
+1916 DLPAGVNMS
-1925 MNDNFFHLGG
+1925 MNGNFFHLGG
-1935 DSVTAMRMVVVAA
+1935 DSVTAMRMVVAAA
-1948 SHGLQL
+1948 SHGLHM

-1965 ADLAA
+1965 GDLAA
-1970 TLAARPLEETL
+1970 TLAVRPLEDTL
-1981 AQDIENPAPFE
+1981 AQDIEDPAPFE
-1992 LWDELHAAEST
+1992 LWDELHAAGSPE
-2003 DEREQRL
+2003 EREKRL
-2010 LRIAASVG
+2010 LRIAASIG
-2018 VSLNQIED
+2018 VSVDRIED

-2037 MAVTARQP
+2037 MAITARQP

-2057 STVDRSQ
+2057 SAVDRNQ

-2069 ETLSAQV
+2069 ETLSGEV

-2081 RILVDGKSPALQVVV
+2081 RILVDGGSPAVQVVV
-2096 RDDIRWQSGTDL
+2096 RDNIHWQTGTDL
-2108 EQYLQADRAQ
+2108 EQYLQADHAL

-2134 PTGACY
+2134 PSGACY

-2170 SASSVPYTQFIRY
+2170 SATTVPYTQFIRY
-2183 LQHGRPDTVAS
+2183 LQHGRPDPVAS
-2194 MHYWREQLEGEV
+2194 RHYWCEQLEGDV
-2206 MASWPRRVSDKQPL
+2206 MAFWPRRVSDKQPL
-2220 PQDDFHATIPLP
+2220 PQDDFHKSIPLP
-2232 PTQIHGQV
+2232 LTQRHGQV
-2240 TISTVLRA
+2240 TISTILRA
-2248 AWALVVAQYS
+2248 AWALVVTQYS

-2293 TRIDHTRTVADYLD
+2293 TRVDLTSTVADYVD
-2307 AMQRQATHMIDHEH
+2307 AMQWQATHMIDHEH
-2321 TGLQGIK
+2321 IGLQGIK
-2328 ALLPTLASTLDTGS
+2328 SLLPALASTLDTGS

-2352 DSQGQLDFPGLETI
+2352 DSQGQLDFPGLETV
-2366 PLPIEPFNAHALT
+2366 PLPVEPFNAHALT
-2379 LECQLGAQEL
+2379 LECQVGGGEL

-2395 DKQIMASTQ
+2395 DKQIIPPTQ

-2417 RLCNPSTQSQ
+2417 RLCDPSTQSQ
-2427 SLAEILAINDADQQQ
+2427 LLADILNVDDTDQQQ
-2442 ILHWN
+2442 ILRWN
-2447 ADVPPR
+2447 RDVPAR

-2468 SPTAI
+2468 SPRAI
-2473 AIHAWDGDMTYR
+2473 AIHAWDGDLTYR

-2493 VAHQLVSFGVGPE
+2493 VAHHIVALGVGPE
-2506 GIVGVCMEKS
+2506 SIVGVCMEKS

-2544 IDTILDASRARLIIV
+2544 IDTILDASQARLIV
-2559 SPAQAKRLQGLTNLA
+2559 ASPAQAERLQGLANLA
-2574 NIQLVTLDHDHFDT
+2574 HTQLLTLDQDCFDT
-2588 LPRCQPAPE
+2588 WPQYQQVPE
-2597 MGLTPS
+2597 TGVTPS

-2616 VPKGVVI
+2616 MPKGVVI

-2687 IADMEVNTAMLT
+2687 MADMEVNTAMLT
-2699 PTVARHVAP
+2699 STVAQQVAP
-2708 SRVPALKTLI
+2708 NRVPALQTLI

-2724 RADVVSIWLGHADI
+2724 RADVVGLWLGHADI

-2756 PNAHEV
+2756 TNAQEV

-2775 TQPMQTHLLSPLG
+2775 TQPTQTHLLSPLG

-2801 RGYLGDPVRTQASFI
+2801 RGYLGDPVRTEASFI

-2846 LIHLGRIDS
+2846 LIHLGRMDS
-2855 QIKIRGQRVELGEIE
+2855 QIKIRGQRVELAEIE
-2870 HQILHHLPGV
+2870 HQILHHLPGA
-2880 STVAVEPLT
+2880 STVAVELLA
-2889 DEDTQRIFLVAAVE
+2889 DDDTQQTFLVAVVE
-2903 FAGDSEYRRGT
+2903 FASDSDYRHGT
-2914 ITPTGLLAP
+2914 ITPEGVLTP
-2923 SPALRK
+2923 FPALRV

-2943 VYMVPAVFVP
+2943 IYMVPAVFVP
-2953 IAEMSRNLSGKL
+2953 IVEMGRNLSGKL
-2965 DRKLLRMMLA
+2965 DRKLLRTMLV
-2975 RLQDND
+2975 RMQDD
-2981 DNDND
+2981 D

-2993 GDGPKVAPSTEMERR
+2993 GDGPKVAPSTEMERH
-3008 LQALWADGLHLPVD
+3008 LQTLWADGLHLPID

-3043 VAASRSRSF
+3043 VATSRSRPY

-3057 DIFKHPSLSELA
+3057 DVFKYPCLSELA
-3069 EKDDGVEEEEEEEE
+3069 GAIEKEKEEEKDENEE
-3083 EGVVPFSLIDTDNP
+3083 EGVVPFSLIETDNP
-3097 EAFIHEVVSPVCNIR
+3097 EAFIHEVVSPVCNIGR
-3112 CADEVIDILPTTDF
+3112 ADEVVDILPTTDF

-3137 PAAANCAHFLLD
+3137 PGAANCAHFLLD

-3159 RKSCFDLIRALPI
+3159 RKSCLDLIRALPI

-3189 SAYEP
+3189 SVYEP

-3203 TLEAKTA
+3203 TLESKTA
-3210 EIINHQLLPAPCLG
+3210 EVVSHQLLPAPCLG

-3232 VEEAHSTRHRLLL
+3232 IEEEHTTRHRLLL

-3250 EYDAVSINV
+3250 EYDAVSINA
-3259 IWETLRCLFEGT
+3259 IWETLRCLYEGT
-3271 IPPRSP
+3271 IPPRPP

-3283 YHQQQCITA
+3283 YHQQQRITA

-3313 TSAIGQYPSTVAHLA
+3313 VSAIGQYPSTVAHLV
-3328 PRTVTLA
+3328 PRTVPLA
-3335 SPLSAGVTRPVL
+3335 SPLSAGVTSAVL
-3347 VKAAWAITLA
+3347 VKAAWAVTLA
-3357 RVAQSQDV
+3357 RVAQRLDV

-3379 TRMNETGCCVTLL
+3379 PRMNATGCCVTLL
-3392 PVRVQLSSPALTARE
+3392 PVRVQLSSLDLTARE
-3407 LLQTVREQQIQSFE
+3407 LLQAVREQQIQSFE

-3441 RFTSALNHITEQT
+3441 RFTSALNHITAHKGEI
-3454 NGTVRMSRQ
+3454 VRMRGQ

-3470 DALDATWTVD
+3470 EAPNATWTVD
-3480 VGVTAVSREDGA
+3480 VGVTAVTREDGA
-3492 LDLRLAYRADS
+3492 LDLRIAYRPDS
-3503 ITQEMA
+3503 ITTEMA
-3509 SEYVRMLTE
+3509 SEYLRMLAE
-3518 TLTILVDEPS
+3518 TLIALADEPS
-3528 RTIKEMLSAPVAR
+3528 RTVKEMLSAPVAR
-3541 SGRKGKR
+3541 SGRKEKQ
-3548 SSAPVVQIT
+3548 SSAPVVHIT

-3562 EDPLVMASYLQIK
+3562 EDPLVMSYLQIK
-3575 QRPEWEVVLQRR
+3575 QRPQWEVVLQRR
-3587 RGVATGKSRPAASFA
+3587 RGVATGQARSAASFA

-3617 LGLSDQFDSAQ
+3617 LSPGDQSSSAQ

-3635 REDEAGLEEGL
+3635 REDEEHVESGL
-3646 PSTKAKRLSLRTMWT
+3646 PLVKAKRLSLRTMWT

-3667 ARWFTAGSRQRGQ
+3667 ARWFTTQSRQRSQ
-3680 TSLAV
+3680 ASLVG

>member
-1 MGPNAGP
+1 
-8 GNIAMANV
+8 
-16 LRAAWGLVMAQFSG
+16 
-30 QPDVVFAANVSGRN
+30 
-44 APVAGVSEI
+44 
-53 IAPTITT
+53 
-60 VPLRMQTGL
+60 
-69 DQTQTVADFLREVQ
+69 
-83 EQAVQMM
+83 MM

-114 QPAAESDTTLDL
+114 QPAAESDTTLDF

-133 LAVEDFDSYG
+133 FAVEDFDSYG

-149 LGTMIGVQARF
+149 LGTSIGVQARF
-160 DDKVVRP
+160 DDEVVAP
-167 AYMTRVL
+167 TYITRVL
-174 DQFAHIVAVLCDPSL
+174 DQFAHIVTVLCDPSL
-189 QRSSLRELDL
+189 QSSSLRELDL
-199 LSRADH
+199 LSRADQ

-218 VEKCIHELVEEQAQA
+218 VERCIHELVEEQAQA
-233 RPTALAVWA
+233 RPAALAVWA

-250 ELTHLASLLA
+250 ELTHLANLLA
-260 HRLVALGVGPER
+260 HRLVTLGVGPER

-311 TILHDAP
+311 TILEDAA
-318 VSVTLVDGP
+318 VNVTLVDGP
-327 EHDRL
+327 EYDRL
-332 DGQVDCS
+332 NGHVDCS
-339 LLVVDWQLFESL
+339 LLIVDSQLFETL
-351 STTVTPNNEVAFV
+351 SITAPTHDGAALA
-364 PPIPPV
+364 PPV
-370 SVTPGHA
+370 SVTPDHA

-465 HVNALATT
+465 QVNALATT

-484 APCLRTLVLGGEPAT
+484 APSLRTLVLGGEPAT
-499 IEVTNR
+499 VEVTDR

-510 DLFNCY
+510 NLFNCY

-527 AGPVQN
+527 AGPVQSIN
-533 IDEIHNIGTPI
+533 EIHNIGTPI
-544 GTRLWVADPQNHDRL
+544 GTRLWVADPHNHNRL
-559 CPIGAPGELL
+559 CPVGAPGELL

-576 RGYLNNAGKTQSQFL
+576 RGYLNNAEKTKSQFL
-591 VDPVFMA
+591 VDPGFMA
-598 RFGLV
+598 RFGLTL
-603 PGRRV
+603 GRRV

-651 SLAETRFV
+651 YLAETRFV
-659 VTVLLQ
+659 AAVLLQ
-665 RGAQGSP
+665 RGAHASP
-672 VLVAAIEFMSGSR
+672 VLVAAIEFMPGSR
-685 YLSGD
+685 FLN
-690 EEKERDEEEDVQK
+690 RDEGEEEEEENDVQTP
-703 HRLRATDNAVPPTEA
+703 RLAGTSNAVPPTRA
-718 MQAAF
+718 IQAAF

-736 HMVPSAYVPVAHMPR
+736 HMIPSAYVPVAHMPR

-771 ESMQQYLEGRKKVA
+771 ETMQQYLEGREKVA
-785 PATDMERTLQSLWL
+785 PATDMELTLQRLWL
-799 EALGI
+799 DALGF
-804 ERAESV
+804 ENADSV
-810 GLQDNFF
+810 GVQDNFF

-828 LAALTWQRIK
+828 LAALTWQRTK

-863 LVTTAEQAEEQDPEP
+863 LDTGADQREEQDPEP

-883 KASPEAVSEIAARCQ
+883 NASPEAVSEIAVRCQ
-898 VNVDRIEDVYP
+898 VDVEQIEDIYP
-909 CTPLQEGFMAVTGRQ
+909 CTPLQEGFMAITGRQ
-924 SAAYISRQVY
+924 SGAYISRQVY

-940 VDLHR
+940 IDLRR
-945 FQAAWETLTQTTPIL
+945 FQAAWEILTQTTPIL
-960 RTRLMMGPNQQA
+960 RTRLMMGPSQQA

-978 APIVWRVGTDLATYI
+978 GPIVWRFGTDLAAYI

-1003 DQPLVRYGLVTESS
+1003 DQPLVRYGLVTESTE
-1017 DKTYFVWTAHHSIY
+1017 KTYFVWTAHHSIY
-1031 DGWTMREIAQRF
+1031 DGWTMRETAQRF
-1043 EQIYNGFEDATSIPS
+1043 AQIYDG
-1058 TIPYSR
+1058 
-1064 FIRYLTTRDP
+1064 
-1074 VETAQY
+1074 
-1080 WREQFEGE
+1080 
-1088 VVADWP
+1088 
-1094 ALPQHDYHPR
+1094 
-1104 PQSRIQTAVASPA
+1104 
-1117 PLSGGILISTILRA
+1117 
-1131 AWAIVMTQYSGHND
+1131 
-1145 IVFAASVSGRNAPVR
+1145 VSGRNAPVR
-1160 QIQDIAGPTLTT
+1160 QIGEIAGPTLTT

-1179 DKSMTVAQLL
+1179 DKSMTVGQLL
-1189 QTIQQQ
+1189 QAIQQQ
-1195 ATEMIPHEQTGLQQ
+1195 ATEMIPHEQTGLQK
-1209 IRKLL
+1209 IKRLL
-1214 PDATSSTALALRNL
+1214 PDSTSSTALALRNL
-1228 LVVQPAAESANSPIA
+1228 LVIQPAAESDNSPIS

-1250 PTPFEDF
+1250 PAPFEDF
-1257 GSFGLQVECTLG
+1257 GSFGLQVECALG
-1269 RQQIDVDVQY
+1269 RQEVDIDVQY
-1279 DEQVVATAYIQK
+1279 DEHVIATAYMQK
-1291 VVDHFVH
+1291 VVDYFVH
-1298 LVKELANPD
+1298 LVKELVNPD
-1307 RFQQPLHKLHISPQD
+1307 RLQQPLHKLHISPRD
-1322 EAQILDWNQ
+1322 EQQILDWNR
-1331 VVPTCVEQC
+1331 VVPTCIEQC
-1340 IHALVYNRVVR
+1340 IHTPVYDRVVR
-1351 QPTACAISAWD
+1351 QSTACAISAWD

-1378 AHLQHDLGVKPE
+1378 AHLRHELGVEPE

-1414 GVVVPLGVAHPL
+1414 GVVVPLGAAHPL
-1426 PRVQVIAKD
+1426 PRVQAIAQD
-1435 AAVET
+1435 AAVGT
-1440 VLVDHE
+1440 VLVDRE
-1446 QQQRLMS
+1446 QQQRLAP
-1453 LGLRLLIVDEGFI
+1453 LGLRLLTVDEKFFAGHI
-1466 ACHRPLDLAQTTAL
+1466 PLDLGQTAAL
-1480 LQTSTVQP
+1480 LQASTVRP

-1507 ILEHQALSTSIE
+1507 ILEHQALSTSIK

-1524 FNMDETTRT
+1524 FNMNETTRT

-1561 SENDRVNR
+1561 SEHDRVNR

-1593 PNRIASMRTMILVG
+1593 PKRIPSMGTMVLVG

-1635 HSSCSRPIHDAAL
+1635 HSSCSRPIYDAAL

-1654 PLACTWWVV
+1654 PLACRWWVV
-1663 DADNHHSL
+1663 DADNHEAL

-1695 EKTRAAFVRDPDF
+1695 EKTQAAFVQDPDF

-1713 LAGRRLYRTGDL
+1713 LASRRLYRTGDL

-1775 QHDGDGEQISLV
+1775 QHGGDGKQISLV
-1787 AVMDFVDETRNDD
+1787 AVLDFVDGTHNIDD
-1800 NGAAATT
+1800 NDGAEPTA
-1807 TTAAATATAAT
+1807 TTAAAAAT

-1825 PSERLRARFNE
+1825 PSDSLRTTFNE

-1846 VYMVPAAYLPVD
+1846 VYMVPVAYLPVD

-1863 ANNKLDRRAIRA
+1863 ANNKLDRRAIRG
-1875 LLAQHSLA
+1875 LLAEHSLA
-1883 TLQQYIHD
+1883 TLQQYLHD
-1891 DKAEMQALPVTAL
+1891 DETETQVIPVTAL

-1916 DLPAGVNVS
+1916 DLPAGVNMS

-1935 DSVTAMRMVVVAA
+1935 DSVTAMRMVVAAA
-1948 SHGLQL
+1948 SHGLYL

-1970 TLAARPLEETL
+1970 TLEARPLQDTL
-1981 AQDIENPAPFE
+1981 AQDIEDPAPFE
-1992 LWDELHAAEST
+1992 LWEELHAVGSSEQ
-2003 DEREQRL
+2003 REKRL
-2010 LRIAASVG
+2010 LRIATSIG
-2018 VSLNQIED
+2018 VSVDQIED

-2037 MAVTARQP
+2037 MAITARQP
-2045 AAYVSRQVYAMG
+2045 AAYVSRQVYEMG
-2057 STVDRSQ
+2057 SAVDRNQ

-2069 ETLSAQV
+2069 ETLSGEV

-2081 RILVDGKSPALQVVV
+2081 RILVDGESPAVQVVV
-2096 RDDIRWQSGTDL
+2096 RDNIHWQTGTDL
-2108 EQYLQADRAQ
+2108 EQYLQADRAL

-2127 RYGFVEE
+2127 RYGLVEE

-2170 SASSVPYTQFIRY
+2170 STTTVPYTQFIRY
-2183 LQHGRPDTVAS
+2183 LQHGRPDPVAS
-2194 MHYWREQLEGEV
+2194 THYWREQLEGDV

-2220 PQDDFHATIPLP
+2220 PQDDFHQSIPLP
-2232 PTQIHGQV
+2232 PTQRHGQV
-2240 TISTVLRA
+2240 TISTILRA

-2293 TRIDHTRTVADYLD
+2293 TRVDLTSTVADYVD
-2307 AMQRQATHMIDHEH
+2307 TMQRQATHMIDHEH

-2328 ALLPTLASTLDTGS
+2328 ALLPALASTLDTGS

-2347 LAEEK
+2347 LAEEQ
-2352 DSQGQLDFPGLETI
+2352 DSRGQLDFPGLETV
-2366 PLPIEPFNAHALT
+2366 PLPVEPFNAHALT
-2379 LECQLGAQEL
+2379 LECQLGGGEL

-2395 DKQIMASTQ
+2395 DKQIIPPTQ

-2417 RLCNPSTQSQ
+2417 RLCDPSTQSQ
-2427 SLAEILAINDADQQQ
+2427 PLADILNVNDADQQQ

-2447 ADVPPR
+2447 TDVPAR

-2473 AIHAWDGDMTYR
+2473 AIHAWDGDLTYR

-2493 VAHQLVSFGVGPE
+2493 VAHQLVAFGVGPE
-2506 GIVGVCMEKS
+2506 SIVGVCMEKS

-2544 IDTILDASRARLIIV
+2544 IDTILDASQARLIVV
-2559 SPAQAKRLQGLTNLA
+2559 SPAQAERLQGLTSLA
-2574 NIQLVTLDHDHFDT
+2574 HTQLLTLDQDCFDT
-2588 LPRCQPAPE
+2588 WPQCQQPPE
-2597 MGLTPS
+2597 TGVTPS

-2687 IADMEVNTAMLT
+2687 MADMEVNTAMLT
-2699 PTVARHVAP
+2699 STPT
-2708 SRVPALKTLI
+2708 
-2718 LTGEPV
+2718 
-2724 RADVVSIWLGHADI
+2724 
-2738 YNAYGPT
+2738 
-2745 EGSMSTCTRPY
+2745 
-2756 PNAHEV
+2756 
-2762 SNIGFPL
+2762 
-2769 ATRLWV
+2769 
-2775 TQPMQTHLLSPLG
+2775 QTHLLSPLG

-2801 RGYLGDPVRTQASFI
+2801 RGYLGDPVRTEA
-2816 VDPEFTRR
+2816 
-2824 LGLHGRRLYRTGDL
+2824 
-2838 VQQNEDGT
+2838 
-2846 LIHLGRIDS
+2846 
-2855 QIKIRGQRVELGEIE
+2855 
-2870 HQILHHLPGV
+2870 
-2880 STVAVEPLT
+2880 
-2889 DEDTQRIFLVAAVE
+2889 
-2903 FAGDSEYRRGT
+2903 
-2914 ITPTGLLAP
+2914 
-2923 SPALRK
+2923 
-2929 AFSKLYGI
+2929 
-2937 LSQTLP
+2937 
-2943 VYMVPAVFVP
+2943 
-2953 IAEMSRNLSGKL
+2953 SRNLSGKL
-2965 DRKLLRMMLA
+2965 DRKLLRTMLV
-2975 RLQDND
+2975 RMQDD
-2981 DNDND
+2981 D

-2993 GDGPKVAPSTEMERR
+2993 GDGPKVAPSTEMERQ
-3008 LQALWADGLHLPVD
+3008 LQTLWADGLHLPVD

-3035 DSLAAMRM
+3035 DSLTAMRM
-3043 VAASRSRSF
+3043 VATSRSRPY

-3057 DIFKHPSLSELA
+3057 DIFKYPCLSELA
-3069 EKDDGVEEEEEEEE
+3069 DVVRARSEAHSEEEKKEEEKEEEKDETEE
-3083 EGVVPFSLIDTDNP
+3083 EGVVPFSLIETDNP
-3097 EAFIHEVVSPVCNIR
+3097 EAFIHEVVSPVCNIGR
-3112 CADEVIDILPTTDF
+3112 ADEVVDILPTTDF
-3126 QALTVAGVLTT
+3126 QALTVAGVLTS
-3137 PAAANCAHFLLD
+3137 PGAANCAHFLLD

-3159 RKSCFDLIRALPI
+3159 RKSCLDLIRALPI

-3189 SAYEP
+3189 SVYEP
-3194 DIPIFHTER
+3194 DVPIFHTER
-3203 TLEAKTA
+3203 TLESKTA
-3210 EIINHQLLPAPCLG
+3210 EIVNHQLFPAPCLG

-3232 VEEAHSTRHRLLL
+3232 IEEAHTTRHRLLL
-3245 RVTHA
+3245 RVSHA
-3250 EYDAVSINV
+3250 EYDAVSINA
-3259 IWETLRCLFEGT
+3259 IWETLRCLYEGS

-3283 YHQQQCITA
+3283 YHQQQRITA

-3313 TSAIGQYPSTVAHLA
+3313 VSAIGQYPS
-3328 PRTVTLA
+3328 
-3335 SPLSAGVTRPVL
+3335 
-3347 VKAAWAITLA
+3347 
-3357 RVAQSQDV
+3357 
-3365 VFADTVSTRGTVDA
+3365 
-3379 TRMNETGCCVTLL
+3379 
-3392 PVRVQLSSPALTARE
+3392 
-3407 LLQTVREQQIQSFE
+3407 
-3421 HGHLG
+3421 
-3426 FRDILHDCTDWATST
+3426 
-3441 RFTSALNHITEQT
+3441 
-3454 NGTVRMSRQ
+3454 
-3463 EYTISSF
+3463 
-3470 DALDATWTVD
+3470 
-3480 VGVTAVSREDGA
+3480 
-3492 LDLRLAYRADS
+3492 
-3503 ITQEMA
+3503 
-3509 SEYVRMLTE
+3509 
-3518 TLTILVDEPS
+3518 
-3528 RTIKEMLSAPVAR
+3528 
-3541 SGRKGKR
+3541 
-3548 SSAPVVQIT
+3548 
-3557 ERISG
+3557 
-3562 EDPLVMASYLQIK
+3562 
-3575 QRPEWEVVLQRR
+3575 
-3587 RGVATGKSRPAASFA
+3587 
-3602 QRGGDLLDAVYLASL
+3602 
-3617 LGLSDQFDSAQ
+3617 
-3628 AILVGSR
+3628 
-3635 REDEAGLEEGL
+3635 
-3646 PSTKAKRLSLRTMWT
+3646 
-3661 SARKSY
+3661 
-3667 ARWFTAGSRQRGQ
+3667 
-3680 TSLAV
+3680 